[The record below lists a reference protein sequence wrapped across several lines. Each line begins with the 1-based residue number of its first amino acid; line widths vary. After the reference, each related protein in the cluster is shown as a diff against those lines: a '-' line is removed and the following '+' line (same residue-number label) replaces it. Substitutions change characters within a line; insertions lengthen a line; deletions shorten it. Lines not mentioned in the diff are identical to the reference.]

1 MNMTEIAIIA
11 IITLNLLFAI
21 WQTRILGLTIQQE
34 ALKLDQN
41 LANAI
46 QVVLEQVPSIDSMEP
61 VNPMQ
66 QLIMKMVQDRMKPAS
81 LEVTEVIRDPGGKFA
96 KDTSLNTE

>member
-1 MNMTEIAIIA
+1 MNITEMAIIA

-41 LANAI
+41 LASAI
-46 QVVLEQVPSIDSMEP
+46 QVV
-61 VNPMQ
+61 
-66 QLIMKMVQDRMKPAS
+66 
-81 LEVTEVIRDPGGKFA
+81 
-96 KDTSLNTE
+96 